1 MALFQ
6 LECPSSK
13 FLRACHCMASPL
25 LGPGSERSRAW
36 VFLPIFPSFVLLH
49 LLGPFLPTFWE
60 KPRPPTAGSGC
71 APTAVGGST
80 PDSHFLLS
88 WPTVDFY
95 RPLPS
100 FFFLGRDPRDPDPAF
115 FAQFFPSAPFSWIPL
130 FYPVS
135 TPGSHFQLPSPS
147 SNLIAP
153 MTTSQFFVLPRAGIE
168 NPDPALNFGLPIW
181 RAGFF
186 SLNLLL
192 CSLRPS
198 LKNCSLGQPPSE
210 CSHRPL
216 PSFMPHLLVFRAKP
230 PSYGENRTAGGGR
243 AGIEI
248 PALIFAFFSFR
259 ASRLAS
265 RLSSFFFFYALLSLI
280 APMAGVPLSTGR
292 GKPQAPKARRG
303 EPLAPLALW
312 PTFNFHG
319 PLPTY
324 GFFMGGIFRIPTL
337 PFYRPL
343 PPCPRRWEFRP
354 ISPFLFFFCFRDS
367 RLASRLSS
375 FTAL

>member
-1 MALFQ
+1 MRHFLLVWPTSNLNAPV
-6 LECPSSK
+6 PSFF
-13 FLRACHCMASPL
+13 FLGRDPRDPGPGFFCQFSPL
-25 LGPGSERSRAW
+25 LSSF
-36 VFLPIFPSFVLLH
+36 FLYALFYPL
-49 LLGPFLPTFWE
+49 
-60 KPRPPTAGSGC
+60 
-71 APTAVGGST
+71 ST

-88 WPTVDFY
+88 WHTVDFY

-100 FFFLGRDPRDPDPAF
+100 FLFLGRDLRDPDPAF
-115 FAQFFPSAPFSWIPL
+115 FAQFFPSAPFSWILL
-130 FYPVS
+130 FYRVS
-135 TPGSHFQLPSPS
+135 TAGSHFQLPSPS

-153 MTTSQFFVLPRAGIE
+153 MTTSQFFVLPRARIE

-186 SLNLLL
+186 SLTLLL

-210 CSHRPL
+210 FSHRPL

-265 RLSSFFFFYALLSLI
+265 SLSSFFFFYAPFLTHCSYGP
-280 APMAGVPLSTGR
+280 APS
-292 GKPQAPKARRG
+292 
-303 EPLAPLALW
+303 
-312 PTFNFHG
+312 FCSHG
-319 PLPTY
+319 PLTT
-324 GFFMGGIFRIPTL
+324 FMPIFHAPASWGGIFPIPTL

-354 ISPFLFFFCFRDS
+354 ISPFLFFFCFQDS